1 MATSW
6 EIGDRIDGRWEIHQ
20 IVIGG
25 MGIVYIVYD
34 HKHRTPYAVK
44 TFRDDK
50 LADDSD
56 VAADFTKEALAW
68 VNLDAHEN
76 VTRAEF
82 VQTISGK
89 PFLFLEYVSGGD
101 LKSWI
106 GTPRLTENLPQ
117 VLRFAIQF
125 CDGMNH
131 AVAKGIKVHRDIKPR
146 NCLITEDHTLKVTD
160 FGMAKAFDDT
170 RPASAKDESAT
181 EKVRDLNVS
190 DTRTGTGAG
199 TCTHMAP
206 EQFDDVKQV
215 DIRADIYSFGV
226 VLFQMI
232 TGNLPFVGETWEDFK
247 QQHQTQA
254 PLPLPSSVPPLLMEV
269 VNTCL
274 SKNPWSRFADF
285 AALRQ
290 PLEEIYEELTANRA
304 PRPVVGA
311 KLDAVEW
318 SNKGVSLSHLQ
329 RHAEALGCYD
339 QALGLNPQ
347 LKEAWN
353 NKGSV
358 LRALGRYSEA
368 LGCYDNALSFDAKF
382 ALAWNNKGSTLEHLG
397 QQAEALD
404 CYDQALGLNPE
415 LKEAWN
421 NKGSVLRTL
430 GRYSEALACYEHVL
444 TLDPRNPEVWSHK
457 GWTLQAFGR
466 HAEAVAC
473 YDQALTMEPYN
484 AEVWSRKARS
494 LQALGRHT
502 EALASYNHA
511 FTLDPHIV
519 SSKFGRWVARA
530 LALCQRLINVTSKS
544 ADQKCEQ
551 QQCSIV

>member
-6 EIGDRIDGRWEIHQ
+6 EIGDRIEGRWEIYQ
-20 IVIGG
+20 IMIGG

-34 HKHRTPYAVK
+34 HKHRMPYAVK

-50 LADDSD
+50 LVDDSD

-199 TCTHMAP
+199 TCIHMAP
-206 EQFDDVKQV
+206 EQFDDVK
-215 DIRADIYSFGV
+215 
-226 VLFQMI
+226 
-232 TGNLPFVGETWEDFK
+232 
-247 QQHQTQA
+247 
-254 PLPLPSSVPPLLMEV
+254 
-269 VNTCL
+269 
-274 SKNPWSRFADF
+274 
-285 AALRQ
+285 
-290 PLEEIYEELTANRA
+290 
-304 PRPVVGA
+304 
-311 KLDAVEW
+311 
-318 SNKGVSLSHLQ
+318 
-329 RHAEALGCYD
+329 
-339 QALGLNPQ
+339 
-347 LKEAWN
+347 
-353 NKGSV
+353 
-358 LRALGRYSEA
+358 
-368 LGCYDNALSFDAKF
+368 
-382 ALAWNNKGSTLEHLG
+382 
-397 QQAEALD
+397 
-404 CYDQALGLNPE
+404 
-415 LKEAWN
+415 
-421 NKGSVLRTL
+421 
-430 GRYSEALACYEHVL
+430 
-444 TLDPRNPEVWSHK
+444 
-457 GWTLQAFGR
+457 
-466 HAEAVAC
+466 
-473 YDQALTMEPYN
+473 
-484 AEVWSRKARS
+484 
-494 LQALGRHT
+494 
-502 EALASYNHA
+502 
-511 FTLDPHIV
+511 
-519 SSKFGRWVARA
+519 
-530 LALCQRLINVTSKS
+530 
-544 ADQKCEQ
+544 
-551 QQCSIV
+551 